1 MAETDPMVYTK
12 YFSDRGFTLL
22 EMVLVI
28 FLIGLAAS
36 SLVVV
41 IGGVDDQA
49 RYEETARR
57 YERILNAILG
67 RSDLELNGSPVVSGF
82 IADMGAVPDSIDD
95 LIAKT
100 NITANYGAP
109 ENYGL
114 IAGDFSQAVDGVV
127 LLRHGWRGPYL
138 SSAGSPTKDAWGGD
152 FQLSWDDSIPE
163 FRFYSQGKDRA
174 DGPDPEEED
183 SYLEADYPSTND
195 PVSENLYQVTQGT
208 LNLTFVNNTGANVEL
223 LVGIL
228 YPGLDTSDEIK
239 ELSTNGADF
248 HESIILPLN
257 TDTSLFTATGT
268 GTLGEI
274 TTAPPISIVSEF
286 PGAGLIRKFQLIVYE
301 SSGSETD
308 KLEEREYVLHDEMF
322 YLLPQADAQLEATI
336 VLNL

>member
-1 MAETDPMVYTK
+1 MAETDPMVHTK
-12 YFSDRGFTLL
+12 YFSNRGFTLL
-22 EMVLVI
+22 EMVLVM

-82 IADMGAVPDSIDD
+82 IADMGRLPTAIDELISKPDDVLD
-95 LIAKT
+95 
-100 NITANYGAP
+100 YD
-109 ENYGL
+109 L
-114 IAGDFSQAVDGVV
+114 IAGDFSAAAEGEV
-127 LLRHGWRGPYL
+127 LLRHGWRGPYV

-174 DGPDPEEED
+174 DGGSD
-183 SYLEADYPSTND
+183 LEADYPATD
-195 PVSENLYQVTQGT
+195 KKVSENLYQVTQGT
-208 LNLTFVNNTGANVEL
+208 LNLTFVNNTGVDVEL

-257 TDTSLFTATGT
+257 ADTSLFTATGT

-308 KLEEREYVLHDEMF
+308 KLEEREYVLHEEIF
-322 YLLPQADAQLEATI
+322 YLLPQADTQLEATI
-336 VLNL
+336 VLNP

>member
-1 MAETDPMVYTK
+1 MVQKKYTSK
-12 YFSDRGFTLL
+12 LGFTLL

-28 FLIGLAAS
+28 FLIGFAAS

-41 IGGVDDQA
+41 LGGVDDQA

-57 YERILNAILG
+57 YKRTLDAILG

-82 IADMGAVPDSIDD
+82 ITDMGAVPESIDD
-95 LIAKT
+95 LIDDDLIGDDDIA
-100 NITANYGAP
+100 IYGAP

-127 LLRHGWRGPYL
+127 LLRHGWRGPYV

-152 FQLSWDDSIPE
+152 FQLSWDDSVPE
-163 FRFYSQGKDRA
+163 PAFTFYSQGKDRKD
-174 DGPDPEEED
+174 DGSD
-183 SYLEADYPSTND
+183 LEADYPSTND

-208 LNLTFVNNTGANVEL
+208 LTLTFKNNTGANVEL
-223 LVGIL
+223 VVGIL

-239 ELSTNGADF
+239 ELSTNGTDF

-268 GTLGEI
+268 GTLGDI
-274 TTAPPISIVSEF
+274 TTAPPISIVTEF

-308 KLEEREYVLHDEMF
+308 KLEEREYVLHDEIF
-322 YLLPQADAQLEATI
+322 YLLPQVDAQLEATI
-336 VLNL
+336 ILN

>member
-12 YFSDRGFTLL
+12 YFSNRGFTLL

-49 RYEETARR
+49 RYEETAHR

-82 IADMGAVPDSIDD
+82 IADMGRLPTAIDELISKPDDVLDYD
-95 LIAKT
+95 LIAG
-100 NITANYGAP
+100 NFIDAAEG
-109 ENYGL
+109 E
-114 IAGDFSQAVDGVV
+114 V

-163 FRFYSQGKDRA
+163 FIFYSQGKDRA
-174 DGPDPEEED
+174 DGGFDPGEEED
-183 SYLEADYPSTND
+183 SYVEADYPSTNNT
-195 PVSENLYQVTQGT
+195 VSENLYQVTQGT
-208 LNLTFVNNTGANVEL
+208 LTLTFVNNRAGYDNPV
-223 LVGIL
+223 VGIL
-228 YPGLDTSDEIK
+228 YPGLDTSDPIGEFDTGNS
-239 ELSTNGADF
+239 LGADY
-248 HESIILPLN
+248 HESIILPQN
-257 TDTSLFTATGT
+257 TDSSPFEATP
-268 GTLGEI
+268 GEI
-274 TTAPPISIVSEF
+274 TKAPPISIASEF

-308 KLEEREYVLHDEMF
+308 KLEEREYVLHEEIF
-322 YLLPQADAQLEATI
+322 YLLPQADAKLEATI
-336 VLNL
+336 VLN